1 MKFKNTYFLWII
13 FVSSVSFAKDFGA
26 GILLFGPTSI
36 SIQNYFDS
44 GNSLDGAFGWNLS
57 KDTELYLHST
67 YLHHKP
73 NQFHIESLSFDL
85 FYGVGAYLE
94 SRKKDSHF
102 GGRFA
107 VGSAYQVRTVP
118 IEAFAELAAHLNL
131 VPNTEVQLLIG
142 IGGRYYF

>member
-1 MKFKNTYFLWII
+1 MHKRIFFLV
-13 FVSSVSFAKDFGA
+13 FTLYSSLSFAKDLGL

-36 SIQNYFDS
+36 SVQNYFDS
-44 GNSLDGAFGWNLS
+44 GKSLDGAMGWNLS

-67 YLHHKP
+67 YLFHRP
-73 NQFHIESLSFDL
+73 NQFQIETLSFDF
-85 FYGVGAYLE
+85 FYGFGAYLE
-94 SRKKDSHF
+94 SKKKDSRF

-107 VGSAYQVRTVP
+107 VGSAYQVKTVP
-118 IEAFAELAAHLNL
+118 IEALAEIAAHLNL